1 MNTKTS
7 GSNKMRA
14 VAADQLRIMTDE
26 CLQTRF
32 CVWIFLNAGAETH
45 PDEVHDIHE
54 AWKFNIELQDGGFE
68 DAVPFQFFL
77 RFLGSSH

>member
-1 MNTKTS
+1 
-7 GSNKMRA
+7 MRA

-45 PDEVHDIHE
+45 PNEVMTFMT
-54 AWKFNIELQDGGFE
+54 KFMKPGNLT
-68 DAVPFQFFL
+68 
-77 RFLGSSH
+77 